1 MINLLQ
7 FSQINWIYWF
17 NIPSKGPIMIVD
29 IPPLKFEV
37 SGITRLLRKINAQ
50 KGPWCWQY
58 LSCWVLKE
66 DAPVIASFLQYIFTL
81 SIQNRSSPKWL
92 GHCKWHPSF
101 QKKKSREPSNYRP
114 ISLTS
119 VSCKI
124 MEHIIYRHIMN
135 HLDSNSIL
143 VHYQHGFRQ
152 QHSYEMQLITVIESV
167 AGNLDRGQ

>member
-66 DAPVIASFLQYIFTL
+66 DAPVIAPFLQYIFTL

-124 MEHIIYRHIMN
+124 MEHIIYQHIMN
-135 HLDSNSIL
+135 HLDSNYIINTASDNSTL
-143 VHYQHGFRQ
+143 MKCNW
-152 QHSYEMQLITVIESV
+152 SQLL
-167 AGNLDRGQ
+167 NQ